1 MGRPLGLPSEGVE
14 LLKEPHL
21 LTAAYWRRLF
31 AHSAD
36 VLVPFA
42 VGGLL
47 LSVVCSLVSYPLTL
61 RMLRAK
67 QRFRM
72 NAEGLDKGD

>member
-1 MGRPLGLPSEGVE
+1 TGD
-14 LLKEPHL
+14 
-21 LTAAYWRRLF
+21 YWRRLF
-31 AHSAD
+31 SHSWDILA
-36 VLVPFA
+36 PFA

-47 LSVVCSLVSYPLTL
+47 LSVVCSLAAYPLTL

-72 NAEGLDKGD
+72 NAKGLNKGD